1 MQGGVFLGLGT
12 NMGDGPAT
20 LKGALDALEESG
32 QLRVR
37 QCSTIYR
44 TTPISDIEQADFLNA
59 VVEVATD
66 LSPRGLLG
74 LLLATEQRF
83 GRERTRRWGPRT
95 LDLDLLLS
103 NQVVE
108 SLPGLEVPHPE
119 LHKRGFVLIPMA
131 EIAPEVRHPVRH
143 QTIAELAHHWRSTEA
158 DPDGLVRRID
168 GPLGLLR

>member
-20 LKGALDALEESG
+20 LKGALDVLEESG
-32 QLRVR
+32 LVRVR

-44 TTPISDIEQADFLNA
+44 TTPISEIEQDDFLNA
-59 VVEVATD
+59 VVEVSTE

-74 LLLATEQRF
+74 LLLATEQHF
-83 GRERTRRWGPRT
+83 GRERTLRWGPRT

-103 NQVVE
+103 NDVVE

-119 LHKRGFVLIPMA
+119 LHKRGFVLIPLA
-131 EIAPEVRHPVRH
+131 EIAPDVRHPILH
-143 QTIAELAHHWRSTEA
+143 QSVAELLHLWRSVEA
-158 DPDGLVRRID
+158 DADRLVRCIE
-168 GPLGLLR
+168 GPAGHLR